1 MASSS
6 PARCELERNELYSQ
20 LAASMIK
27 ESISWTAGKGA
38 NMAERQLRLERELQ
52 ILGQLGEQESVAE
65 QGSKESVEVLGEL
78 WDHVEDE
85 LVSCLVAQAETLPRL
100 SVVPPGE
107 VVQLVDDTAELEEEL
122 LRLRSEPFCKRSL
135 TVPPFHAA
143 KHISLES
150 HAPAVK
156 KTSVVEACE
165 AHAAAP
171 RYNPVTCPNPGQ
183 SHARNNV
190 SPEGDV
196 GVEVPARAGN
206 ASSFRSAADLFP
218 EVANKSQPHPCA
230 VKKQREFD
238 EVSQSILKR
247 DSKCRAPKRHADGSD
262 KLQREWSDAW
272 LRIADADQLER
283 LVPALEATI
292 HRTDADAV
300 QKEDIAGLSFV
311 KAQIEEVLILPRLH
325 PELFLSALTKPARGL
340 LLFGPPG
347 TGKTLL
353 AKWIAAE
360 CGATFFNINAS
371 SVMSKWI
378 GEAEKT
384 VKALFQLAADR
395 QPSVIFLDEIDSLL
409 SQRRDADNEA
419 SRRVKN
425 EFLTSLE
432 GAETAADEK
441 ILCVGAT
448 NMPWDLDHA
457 VLRRLPKRL
466 YVPLPGKRARRSL
479 LVAQLAKHNSKVGL
493 QGDMSASDIDY
504 IVEHTEGFSCSDLQ
518 QLLCE
523 AAMGPVREVAAAR
536 IRQRQSGDATA
547 HRGPRD
553 IARHDFD
560 CALRRVKPTHN
571 AEQGLKHRAFND
583 EHGTCRGEDAM
594 QDTEGDD

>member
-1 MASSS
+1 MAD
-6 PARCELERNELYSQ
+6 
-20 LAASMIK
+20 
-27 ESISWTAGKGA
+27 
-38 NMAERQLRLERELQ
+38 RQLRLERELQ
-52 ILGQLGEQESVAE
+52 ILGQLSEQGCVAE
-65 QGSKESVEVLGEL
+65 QGSKESAQVLGEL

-85 LVSCLVAQAETLPRL
+85 LVSCFAAQAETLPRL

-122 LRLRSEPFCKRSL
+122 LRLRSQPFWKRSL
-135 TVPPFHAA
+135 TVPPFPAA
-143 KHISLES
+143 LKPVSSES
-150 HAPAVK
+150 NAPAFK
-156 KTSVVEACE
+156 KASVVEACE

-171 RYNPVTCPNPGQ
+171 ACNPVTFPNPGQ
-183 SHARNNV
+183 SHARNE
-190 SPEGDV
+190 SRESDI
-196 GVEVPARAGN
+196 GVEAAARAGHV
-206 ASSFRSAADLFP
+206 SSFRSAADLFP
-218 EVANKSQPHPCA
+218 EVAHKSQPQPCTL
-230 VKKQREFD
+230 KKQQEFD
-238 EVSQSILKR
+238 DVSQSILKR
-247 DSKCRAPKRHADGSD
+247 DSKCRAPKRLADGSD

-466 YVPLPGKRARRSL
+466 YVPLPGRRARRSL

-504 IVEHTEGFSCSDLQ
+504 VVEHTEGFSCSDLQ

-536 IRQRQSGDATA
+536 LRHSGDSTA

-571 AEQGLKHRAFND
+571 AEQGRRHRAFND